1 MCIRDRS
8 TPCSPIGTIQPG
20 TSSKVWCS
28 VTIPETQQGGS
39 EAILTLRLEDGG
51 LVAIDTVS
59 LLVKRTSKMQ
69 WSFQGNM
76 PIINT
81 GDTTQIT
88 LDVENLGNSP
98 INSKIQVDA
107 PSGWSHEIVQDTI
120 LSLSP
125 GESRSVEI
133 EITAGTARGP
143 VVIDLQGGSTIE
155 GSSYEIPLQV
165 RVSESGGLPLP
176 LILIGLVIVVA
187 IGVFTTMRLRPT
199 AESKGSLFSKDEIED
214 RAAAIDWAKAAIDAG
229 QSEESVSMQL
239 QSTGWSA
246 PQSKAIIDLSKR

>member
-1 MCIRDRS
+1 MASDP
-8 TPCSPIGTIQPG
+8 PC
-20 TSSKVWCS
+20 C
-28 VTIPETQQGGS
+28 
-39 EAILTLRLEDGG
+39 
-51 LVAIDTVS
+51 VS
-59 LLVKRTSKMQ
+59 
-69 WSFQGNM
+69 G
-76 PIINT
+76 
-81 GDTTQIT
+81 
-88 LDVENLGNSP
+88 
-98 INSKIQVDA
+98 
-107 PSGWSHEIVQDTI
+107 IVQDTI

-165 RVSESGGLPLP
+165 RASESGGLPLP

-187 IGVFTTMRLRPT
+187 IGVFTTIRLRPT